1 MSDTISQDNLLLDT
15 NKIELVKTKNEK
27 EMMQEQINVLQGQ
40 FTEVASMLLYERDV
54 VNLTWSFNSEAD

>member
-40 FTEVASMLLYERDV
+40 FTEVASMLKQLKV
-54 VNLTWSFNSEAD
+54 AGLNV